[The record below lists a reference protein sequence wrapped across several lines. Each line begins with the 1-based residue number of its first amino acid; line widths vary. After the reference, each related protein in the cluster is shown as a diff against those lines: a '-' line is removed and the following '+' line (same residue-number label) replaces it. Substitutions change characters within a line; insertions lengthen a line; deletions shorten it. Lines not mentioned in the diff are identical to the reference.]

1 MHILTEQGRSV
12 MCGMAVTNN
21 NQPSPCRRKPLPICS
36 RRDWCGMRR
45 GVGGMFKLGGESIEV
60 SVIVATSRDKMKCHA
75 SRVPKILRQITH
87 EFVWYGTHCRGRV
100 VGIEFGMLANPI
112 GLCLP
117 ARFAPS
123 LAVHG

>member
-1 MHILTEQGRSV
+1 
-12 MCGMAVTNN
+12 
-21 NQPSPCRRKPLPICS
+21 
-36 RRDWCGMRR
+36 
-45 GVGGMFKLGGESIEV
+45 MFKLGGESIEV
-60 SVIVATSRDKMKCHA
+60 SVIVVTSRDTMKCHA

-87 EFVWYGTHCRGRV
+87 QFVHVVGGV

-112 GLCLP
+112 GRCLP